1 MYRGRDLWLNVCN
14 FSPAELIFVERN
26 ATLLQIA
33 KKPELFGTQNQQRMA
48 TPTFTSGRSANSM
61 DILLHITDILS
72 QAHHDHTNS
81 AETATFPLLTVTMA
95 TAIWWTVA
103 AHLNSDA

>member
-1 MYRGRDLWLNVCN
+1 
-14 FSPAELIFVERN
+14 
-26 ATLLQIA
+26 
-33 KKPELFGTQNQQRMA
+33 
-48 TPTFTSGRSANSM
+48 
-61 DILLHITDILS
+61 LS